1 MTLSKSEKLPYLI
14 FIKEKSMLFNPK
26 AISKAESW
34 FDLATMF
41 NLLQGE
47 TVNLIKE
54 DKVKVTKIGKLKENP
69 VFDFKGKRY
78 SSYNFEDGNRIDA
91 FV

>member
-1 MTLSKSEKLPYLI
+1 MVLTKADKLPYLI

-26 AISKAESW
+26 VISEAESW

-41 NLLQGE
+41 NLLHGE
-47 TVNLIKE
+47 KVNLIKE
-54 DKVKVTKIGKLKENP
+54 DKVRQTSIGRLKDNP